1 MPLFCYTLEKRR
13 FCQICL
19 DKFQDLKCYEDVDSW
34 ETLMF
39 LYNAALK
46 EINTKIEI
54 LNDEFQHVHHYTPIE
69 HIKSRIKTPESIV
82 KKLKKNGYEVNVQ
95 NMVKHVRDIAGIRII
110 CSFTSD
116 IYLIADMITKQGD
129 LKIISLKDYIKHPK
143 DSGYQSYHMLVSV
156 PIYLSGGFVDTIVE
170 IQIRTVAQDF
180 WASLEHK
187 IYYKFEGKAPDY
199 ISRELQEC
207 SKIVAK
213 LDERMLSLN
222 NTIQEF
228 STRTSKDILPSDA

>member
-1 MPLFCYTLEKRR
+1 MIDGIRPGKAEFLK
-13 FCQICL
+13 

-82 KKLKKNGYEVNVQ
+82 KKLKKNGYEVNVK